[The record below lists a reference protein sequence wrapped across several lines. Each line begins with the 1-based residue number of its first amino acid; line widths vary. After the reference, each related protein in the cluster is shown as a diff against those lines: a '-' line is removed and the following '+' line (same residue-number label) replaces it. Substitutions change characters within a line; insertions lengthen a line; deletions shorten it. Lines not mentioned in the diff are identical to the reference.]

1 MSKSKKVIVTDGKIT
16 DAVKDIH
23 ELMAR
28 GYINADFED
37 LKDVIDD
44 CMKVAVTTATTDGAT
59 RIADAFKEIS
69 TSPVWKGFEMTS
81 ADKMLI
87 KIFCAKESKSPV
99 RAEEI
104 INIVAFTSKFP
115 STVDVKWS
123 ISDDPS
129 LGDSVRIIV
138 CAGKNGV
145 TSG

>member
-1 MSKSKKVIVTDGKIT
+1 
-16 DAVKDIH
+16 
-23 ELMAR
+23 MAR

-37 LKDVIDD
+37 FKDVIDD

-87 KIFCAKESKSPV
+87 KIFCSKESKRPFH
-99 RAEEI
+99 AEEI
-104 INIVAFTSKFP
+104 NDIVAFTSKLAT
-115 STVDVKWS
+115 TVDVKWS
-123 ISDDPS
+123 IIDDPS
-129 LGDSVRIIV
+129 LEDSIRIIV

>member
-1 MSKSKKVIVTDGKIT
+1 
-16 DAVKDIH
+16 
-23 ELMAR
+23 MAR

-69 TSPVWKGFEMTS
+69 TSPVWKEFEMTS

>member
-16 DAVKDIH
+16 DAVKDIQ

-69 TSPVWKGFEMTS
+69 ESSVWEDLEMTS
-81 ADKMLI
+81 ADRMLI
-87 KIFCAKESKSPV
+87 KIFCSKESKSPV
-99 RAEEI
+99 RADEL
-104 INIVAFTSKFP
+104 NYIVAFTSQLP

-129 LGDSVRIIV
+129 LGDKVRITV
-138 CAGKNGV
+138 CAGK
-145 TSG
+145 TE

>member
-1 MSKSKKVIVTDGKIT
+1 
-16 DAVKDIH
+16 
-23 ELMAR
+23 MAR

-87 KIFCAKESKSPV
+87 KIFCAKESKRPFH
-99 RAEEI
+99 AEEI
-104 INIVAFTSKFP
+104 NDIVAFTSKLP
-115 STVDVKWS
+115 ATIDVKWS
-123 ISDDPS
+123 ISDDSS
-129 LGDSVRIIV
+129 LGDKVRITV
-138 CAGKNGV
+138 CAGK
-145 TSG
+145 TE